1 MVRRWKKGTL
11 DFAKFSFSEI
21 IIFVFASP
29 PINNM
34 NTAARQDPYGDCPQI
49 LRDYLF
55 YMQTIKGRSER
66 TVMGYYIDLR
76 TFFRFLSQYKGFVP
90 ADMPFEDISI
100 SSITLDV
107 LRDVTLSDL
116 YEYLHYVSSERSNSP
131 VTRSRKV
138 SSIKS
143 FFHYCT
149 SKTKLLENDPTI
161 ELEVPSVRKSL
172 PKYLTLEQCL
182 ELLKSV
188 DGEFRER
195 DYCMIT
201 LFLNCGMRL
210 SELVGINLSDLKEN
224 TVRLLGK
231 GNKERIVYLNDAC
244 LDALQGY
251 QVYRNTHPIH
261 PAHRN
266 ALFLTQR
273 GTRIGARRV
282 EQIIDENLKKAG
294 LDQYGFSTHK
304 LRHTAATMMY
314 QHGNVDIKALQAIL
328 GHANLGTTEIYT
340 HLSSQQ
346 LEQAAQST
354 PLSRLPAPKPRKPKS
369 SGSSKKPAPEDENPL

>member
-1 MVRRWKKGTL
+1 MIYWEEKEKQAKEAWKARRWKKGTL

-76 TFFRFLSQYKGFVP
+76 TFFRFLSQYKGLVP
-90 ADMPFEDISI
+90 ADMPFEDIST
-100 SSITLDV
+100 SS
-107 LRDVTLSDL
+107 
-116 YEYLHYVSSERSNSP
+116 SP

-195 DYCMIT
+195 DYCMVT

-294 LDQYGFSTHK
+294 VDQYGFSTHK

-369 SGSSKKPAPEDENPL
+369 SGSSKKSAPEDENPL